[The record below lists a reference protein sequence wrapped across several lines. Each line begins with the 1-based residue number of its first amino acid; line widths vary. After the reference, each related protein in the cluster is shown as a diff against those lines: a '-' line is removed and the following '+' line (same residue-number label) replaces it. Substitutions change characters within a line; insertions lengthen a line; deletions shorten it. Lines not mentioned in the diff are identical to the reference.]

1 MTNFPPDGGLFRLH
15 HLEPHHSVLIKKL
28 KLTLGDF
35 YYETRNNNEKNI
47 MPASIRCSFNG

>member
-1 MTNFPPDGGLFRLH
+1 MGGCSGCIIFNLIIQY
-15 HLEPHHSVLIKKL
+15 LIKQL